1 MTTSAYIHALGV
13 LGVIV
18 LLAYAHGRRR
28 KDAGSDLTLTLIAA
42 FVAAIVV
49 IQVAQEAVPKANP
62 LPYLLLVDAAV
73 VGIAARISH
82 TPFVALSEQAKIVAG
97 IGFLKIAFTISAVS
111 FGMVNNAR
119 AAIINGAFVVQVIVA
134 GGMAD
139 GIIAWLGH
147 RVRGLGDRLDRVF
160 QRMGG
165 E

>member
-1 MTTSAYIHALGV
+1 MSQYIHALGV

-28 KDAGSDLTLTLIAA
+28 NDPGSDLTLTLIAA

-49 IQVAQEAVPKANP
+49 IQVVPRQEM

-73 VGIAARISH
+73 VGIAARISN
-82 TPFVALSEQAKIVAG
+82 TPFVALSEQARIVAA
-97 IGFLKIAFTISAVS
+97 IGVLKIAFTISAVS

-119 AAIINGAFVVQVIVA
+119 AAIINGAFVVQVLVA
-134 GGMAD
+134 GGMTD

-147 RVRGLGDRLDRVF
+147 RVRGVSNRVGSLL